1 MLHQASKRNEGTKNM
16 VATPCE
22 DSEMS
27 VDNTIEELANF
38 HSYEET
44 SSPHDTQLHLKSS
57 GRYNNYLLITTCTLQ
72 SILCIFKP

>member
-1 MLHQASKRNEGTKNM
+1 MLHQASQRNEETKNT

-27 VDNTIEELANF
+27 VDNTTEELASF

-44 SSPHDTQLHLKSS
+44 SSPQDTQLHSKSS
-57 GRYNNYLLITTCTLQ
+57 GRYITTCTL
-72 SILCIFKP
+72 